1 MTGTPSSPLR
11 TAARRRMAALAASTG
26 LFILVDAGF
35 NVIGPLWATRDLG
48 LTNAEWAWL
57 RSVAEFGGFISVL
70 ALGILAE
77 HLGARWMSALA
88 LAGAGLA
95 LAGLGIGANAA
106 ALMAVFGA
114 FGSIIYVSFN
124 TLAQRVS
131 SRRQSLANA
140 IYRAAGAGA
149 AIVAPTLAT
158 QTAQEFGAY
167 APVLVAAAIVLGLA
181 GIAIVCYPDP
191 DSERPVSHPLAVT
204 LAVYRRC
211 FTLPPL
217 LSFIALTRAFGV
229 TMAAVG
235 AFAALRFTRE
245 LGLGEPAFGLL
256 CSIIAVGNL
265 LGLLGSGWIVGRLGP
280 GRTLAFAWAGC
291 SLATLALGVSDS
303 LAIAIAA
310 YAVFVPLHGLCSV
323 PLSLWSA
330 RIVTEAGPDGPS
342 QNAVFTVQKVFQSGI
357 TMLAMAALGALEPV
371 VGMSALIW
379 FGGLLG
385 LPLALIM
392 YSARR

>member
-1 MTGTPSSPLR
+1 MT
-11 TAARRRMAALAASTG
+11 ALATSTA

-48 LTNAEWAWL
+48 LTNADWAWL
-57 RSVAEFGGFISVL
+57 RSVGEFGSFVSIL

-77 HLGARWMSALA
+77 HIGARWMGALA
-88 LAGAGLA
+88 LVGAGLT
-95 LAGLGIGANAA
+95 LAGLGIGADTV
-106 ALMAVFGA
+106 ALMAVLGA
-114 FGSIIYVSFN
+114 FSGIIYVSFN

-149 AIVAPTLAT
+149 AIVAPALAT
-158 QTAQEFGAY
+158 QAAQEFGGY
-167 APVLVAAAIVLGLA
+167 ASVLVAAAVVLGLA
-181 GIAIVCYPDP
+181 GIAIACYPDP
-191 DSERPVSHPLAVT
+191 DSERPVSRPLAAT
-204 LAVYRRC
+204 FAVYRRC

-217 LSFIALTRAFGV
+217 LSFIALTRAFGIA
-229 TMAAVG
+229 MAAVG

-265 LGLLGSGWIVGRLGP
+265 LGLLASGWIVDRLGP
-280 GRTLAFAWAGC
+280 GRTLAFAWTGC
-291 SLATLALGVSDS
+291 SLAALALGFADS
-303 LAIAIAA
+303 LALAIAA

-323 PLSLWSA
+323 PLSLSSG
-330 RIVTEAGPDGPS
+330 RIVEDSGPDGPS
-342 QNAVFTVQKVFQSGI
+342 QNAVFTVQKLFQSGT
-357 TMLAMAALGALEPV
+357 TMLAMGALGALEPA

-379 FGGLLG
+379 CGGLLG
-385 LPLALIM
+385 LPMALIM

>member
-1 MTGTPSSPLR
+1 
-11 TAARRRMAALAASTG
+11 MAALATSTG
-26 LFILVDAGF
+26 LFILVDVGF

-77 HLGARWMSALA
+77 HLGARRMSALA

-95 LAGLGIGANAA
+95 LAGLGIGANTV

-167 APVLVAAAIVLGLA
+167 APVLFAAAIVLGLA

-191 DSERPVSHPLAVT
+191 DSERPVSHPLAIT

-245 LGLGEPAFGLL
+245 LGLAEPAFGLL

-265 LGLLGSGWIVGRLGP
+265 LGLLGSGWIVDRLGP

-291 SLATLALGVSDS
+291 SLAALALGLFDS

-330 RIVTEAGPDGPS
+330 RIMAEAGPDGPS

>member
-1 MTGTPSSPLR
+1 
-11 TAARRRMAALAASTG
+11 MAALATSTG

-35 NVIGPLWATRDLG
+35 NVVGPLWATRDLG
-48 LTNAEWAWL
+48 LTNADWAWL
-57 RSVAEFGGFISVL
+57 RSMAEFGGFVSIM

-88 LAGAGLA
+88 LAGSGLA
-95 LAGLGIGANAA
+95 LAGLGIGANTA

-149 AIVAPTLAT
+149 AIVAPTFAT
-158 QTAQEFGAY
+158 QAAQEFGGY
-167 APVLVAAAIVLGLA
+167 SPVLVAAAVVLGLA
-181 GIAIVCYPDP
+181 GIAIVCYADP
-191 DSERPVSHPLAVT
+191 DSARSVSRPLSAT
-204 LAVYRRC
+204 LAAYRRC

-217 LSFIALTRAFGV
+217 LSFIALTRAFGAA
-229 TMAAVG
+229 MAAVG

-245 LGLGEPAFGLL
+245 LGLAEAAFGLL

-265 LGLLGSGWIVGRLGP
+265 LGLLASGWIVDRLGP
-280 GRTLAFAWAGC
+280 RRTLALAWTGC
-291 SLATLALGVSDS
+291 SLAALALGLFDS
-303 LAIAIAA
+303 LVFAIVA

-323 PLSLWSA
+323 PLSLWSG
-330 RIVTEAGPDGPS
+330 RIVEEAGSSGPS
-342 QNAVFTVQKVFQSGI
+342 QNAVFTVQKLFQSGV
-357 TMLAMAALGALEPV
+357 TMLAMAALGVLEPII
-371 VGMSALIW
+371 GMSALIW
-379 FGGLLG
+379 SGGLLG
-385 LPLALIM
+385 LPMALIM